1 MSNSLIWHGQSTFT
15 IETAAGVRILVD
27 PWFDGNPVA
36 DRTLDEVAPVQWI
49 FCTHG
54 HQDHFGDAI
63 PLANRDGATL
73 VSSYEIAMFA
83 ASQGVQQVHP
93 MGVGGEWAFP
103 FGRVKMTP
111 AIHGGQ
117 VHGDT
122 SGQWTCTPGGFLF
135 HLGDVRIY
143 HAGDTALFSDLSL
156 LAGKVDVALLPIGD
170 NFTMGPDDAVRAVE
184 FIRPK
189 VVVPMHYNTFDLI
202 RQDPEAFREKVGAL
216 ARVEIMKPGGFLAL
230 GGV

>member
-1 MSNSLIWHGQSTFT
+1 MPVSLTWHGHSTFT
-15 IETAAGVRILVD
+15 IETEDGTRIVID
-27 PWFDGNPVA
+27 PWFNGSPVA
-36 DRTLDEVAPVQWI
+36 DCAMDALPPVDWV

-63 PLANRDGATL
+63 PLAIRDKATL

-83 ASQGVQQVHP
+83 ESQGVEQVHA
-93 MGVGGEWAFP
+93 MGVGGSWSFP
-103 FGRVKMTP
+103 FGRVRMVQ

-122 SGQWTCTPGGFLF
+122 SGQWTCTPGGFVF
-135 HLGDVRIY
+135 DLGDVRIY

-170 NFTMGPDDAVRAVE
+170 NFTMGPEDATRAVE
-184 FIRPK
+184 LIRPRM
-189 VVVPMHYNTFDLI
+189 VIPMHYNTFDLI
-202 RQDPEAFREKVGAL
+202 RQDPESFRAQVGDRAH
-216 ARVEIMKPGGFLAL
+216 VEILTPGGRLSL
-230 GGV
+230 GSS